1 MSNQDLHTEI
11 ELLKRDVSEMKLIY
25 SRLDKAIEKISDVS
39 NSINRMLAV
48 HEEKISQQEEV
59 QIRSE
64 QEINNDIKELHSRI
78 STNTRELMNL
88 MSEQHKEQTEAMLKL
103 KNELQNRVGVLEK
116 WRWLIIGGSIVVG
129 LCDSCILNKNIYYWH
144 LHNYLSL
151 EKKVI
156 TFLTFVVLIV
166 ETLKN
171 QKLKLV
177 DLFLLK
183 KTNLYINVITVQKVH
198 LFRTF

>member
-1 MSNQDLHTEI
+1 MSDLNTEVQ
-11 ELLKRDVSEMKLIY
+11 LLKKEVSDMKMIY

-88 MSEQHKEQTEAMLKL
+88 MSEQHKEQSEAMLKL
-103 KNELQNRVGVLEK
+103 KCELQNRVGVLEK
-116 WRWLIIGGSIVVG
+116 W
-129 LCDSCILNKNIYYWH
+129 
-144 LHNYLSL
+144 
-151 EKKVI
+151 
-156 TFLTFVVLIV
+156 
-166 ETLKN
+166 
-171 QKLKLV
+171 
-177 DLFLLK
+177 
-183 KTNLYINVITVQKVH
+183 
-198 LFRTF
+198 

>member
-116 WRWLIIGGSIVVG
+116 WRWLIIGGSIVAGFIIQKMIV
-129 LCDSCILNKNIYYWH
+129 
-144 LHNYLSL
+144 LS
-151 EKKVI
+151 
-156 TFLTFVVLIV
+156 
-166 ETLKN
+166 
-171 QKLKLV
+171 
-177 DLFLLK
+177 
-183 KTNLYINVITVQKVH
+183 
-198 LFRTF
+198 

>member
-129 LCDSCILNKNIYYWH
+129 FSIQKMIV
-144 LHNYLSL
+144 LS
-151 EKKVI
+151 
-156 TFLTFVVLIV
+156 
-166 ETLKN
+166 
-171 QKLKLV
+171 
-177 DLFLLK
+177 
-183 KTNLYINVITVQKVH
+183 
-198 LFRTF
+198 

>member
-1 MSNQDLHTEI
+1 MINTSMADLNTEVQ
-11 ELLKRDVSEMKLIY
+11 LLKKEVSDMKMIY

-129 LCDSCILNKNIYYWH
+129 FIIQKMI
-144 LHNYLSL
+144 
-151 EKKVI
+151 
-156 TFLTFVVLIV
+156 VL
-166 ETLKN
+166 
-171 QKLKLV
+171 
-177 DLFLLK
+177 
-183 KTNLYINVITVQKVH
+183 Y
-198 LFRTF
+198 

>member
-1 MSNQDLHTEI
+1 
-11 ELLKRDVSEMKLIY
+11 MKLIY

-129 LCDSCILNKNIYYWH
+129 FIIQKMIV
-144 LHNYLSL
+144 LS
-151 EKKVI
+151 
-156 TFLTFVVLIV
+156 
-166 ETLKN
+166 
-171 QKLKLV
+171 
-177 DLFLLK
+177 
-183 KTNLYINVITVQKVH
+183 
-198 LFRTF
+198 